1 MLAQTVQMSAI
12 IPAGYSPRRQGAGH
26 QTFSCSSDECPS
38 EKGAAMSQ
46 DLYNIIV
53 GIAGTAIGWILKV
66 VWDSVNALQKDMK
79 EIERELHTEYVSKDD
94 YRQDIVEMKGIL
106 KQIFD
111 KLDRKAD
118 K

>member
-1 MLAQTVQMSAI
+1 MMT
-12 IPAGYSPRRQGAGH
+12 
-26 QTFSCSSDECPS
+26 
-38 EKGAAMSQ
+38 Q

-53 GIAGTAIGWILKV
+53 GVAGAAVGWMLKV
-66 VWDSVNALQKDMK
+66 VWESVRELQTDMK
-79 EIERELHTEYVSKDD
+79 EIERELHTEYVSKND
-94 YRQDIVEMKGIL
+94 YRQDIVEMKEIL

>member
-1 MLAQTVQMSAI
+1 MT
-12 IPAGYSPRRQGAGH
+12 
-26 QTFSCSSDECPS
+26 
-38 EKGAAMSQ
+38 Q

-53 GIAGTAIGWILKV
+53 GVAGAAVGWMLKV
-66 VWDSVNALQKDMK
+66 VWESVRELQTDMK
-79 EIERELHTEYVSKDD
+79 EIERELHTEYVSKND
-94 YRQDIVEMKGIL
+94 YRQDIVEMKEIL